1 MTIGKGKERN
11 LGKIVIAM
19 VIFGIALFGWGQAAL
34 ANSTYRVAP
43 NDTLWVI
50 AQRYGTTV
58 NELAGMNGI
67 SNPST
72 IYPGQV
78 LAVPTAKIHN
88 VKAGDSLWLI
98 SQWYGV
104 NLQALV
110 SANPGISGNLIYPG
124 QNINIPAGNIPA
136 SNASAEALASRA
148 GRNYSSYAQ
157 GEIDLLA
164 RLVYSEAAGESY
176 LGQVA
181 VAASVLNRVASPQY
195 PNTLT
200 GVIYQVTNG
209 HYQYS
214 PVLDGRINL
223 PANQTAYQAA
233 YDALSGSDP
242 SYNALGFYNPK
253 KTSNQWVRQ
262 QTVSTVIGNHVFFR

>member
-1 MTIGKGKERN
+1 MTICKKRN
-11 LGKIVIAM
+11 LGKTVIVM
-19 VIFGIALFGWGQAAL
+19 VIFGIALFGLAQAAL

-43 NDTLWVI
+43 NDTLWAI

-58 NELAGMNGI
+58 NELASINSI

-78 LAVPTAKIHN
+78 LTVPTATAKIHT

-110 SANPGISGNLIYPG
+110 SANPGISGSYIYPG
-124 QNINIPAGNIPA
+124 QNINIPT
-136 SNASAEALASRA
+136 SNASAGVLASRA
-148 GRNYSSYAQ
+148 GRNYSSYSQ

-164 RLVYSEAAGESY
+164 RLVQSEASGETY
-176 LGQVA
+176 IGQVA
-181 VAASVLNRVASPQY
+181 VAASVLNRVASPRY
-195 PNTLT
+195 PNTLS
-200 GVIYQVTNG
+200 GVIYQVVNG
-209 HYQYS
+209 NYQYS
-214 PVLDGRINL
+214 PVLDGRISL
-223 PANQTAYQAA
+223 PANQTAYQAV
-233 YDALSGSDP
+233 YDALSGWDP
-242 SYNALGFYNPK
+242 SYNALGFYNPR

-262 QTVSTVIGNHVFFR
+262 QPVTTVIGNHVFFR

>member
-1 MTIGKGKERN
+1 LTICKKSN
-11 LGKIVIAM
+11 LGKIVIIM
-19 VIFGIALFGWGQAAL
+19 VIFGIALVCWAQAAL

-43 NDTLWVI
+43 NDTLWAI

-58 NELAGMNGI
+58 NELARINGI

-78 LAVPTAKIHN
+78 LTVPAAKIHT
-88 VKAGDSLWLI
+88 VKAGDTLWLI
-98 SQWYGV
+98 SRWYGV
-104 NLQALV
+104 DLQALI
-110 SANPGISGNLIYPG
+110 SANPGISGKYIYPG
-124 QNINIPAGNIPA
+124 QKINIPA
-136 SNASAEALASRA
+136 SNASTEALASRA
-148 GRNYSSYAQ
+148 GRSYSPYTQ

-164 RLVYSEAAGESY
+164 RLVHSEAAGEPY
-176 LGQVA
+176 IGMVA

-223 PANQTAYQAA
+223 PANQTSYQAV
-233 YDALSGSDP
+233 YDALSGWDP
-242 SYNALGFYNPK
+242 SYNALGFYNPR

-262 QTVSTVIGNHVFFR
+262 QPVTTVIGNHVFFR